1 MPQTIRIPNAVQI
14 AMAGDWGTGDWRT
27 AANPA
32 PSTDVQNHM
41 AFLQPHLTI
50 HLGVVYYA
58 GTGDQEKHL
67 LVDLWPK
74 GSLGALTLNSN
85 HEMYSGAKPYFEEA
99 LGSSL
104 FGIQQGRSFFALEND
119 DWVIVGLDSA
129 YYSDAEGLYMDGA
142 LFQDGGPQLQLD
154 FLKQQAAKSKKT
166 IVLTHH
172 NGLTEDGST
181 TTNLWSQVMSAS
193 PDGTAPAYWYWG
205 HVHAG
210 VVYQP
215 RSQGTANVLCRC
227 CGHTPCRGVAPRSW
241 RTTRISC
248 GTSNASPRI
257 RTFLSGCS
265 TTPLPERSGYQRSVL
280 RRKRRRG
287 MAVR

>member
-1 MPQTIRIPNAVQI
+1 MV
-14 AMAGDWGTGDWRT
+14 
-27 AANPA
+27 
-32 PSTDVQNHM
+32 
-41 AFLQPHLTI
+41 FLQPHLTI
-50 HLGVVYYA
+50 HLEDVYYA

-205 HVHAG
+205 VPPRTVRPLLTGIGVTYTQESSISPGRRGPRTRERTLSLLRTRRPAVGSRLGVGEQPEYPVVRATPRQGSGHSSAG
-210 VVYQP
+210 AQRLLYLNGPGINEVFYDEN
-215 RSQGTANVLCRC
+215 G
-227 CGHTPCRGVAPRSW
+227 GVAWP
-241 RTTRISC
+241 
-248 GTSNASPRI
+248 
-257 RTFLSGCS
+257 
-265 TTPLPERSGYQRSVL
+265 
-280 RRKRRRG
+280 
-287 MAVR
+287 